1 MNNSTVWKENEVNR
15 YKYCV
20 LYTTVMKQERLLKLL
35 KKRLPEERGVAFAPM
50 MESYRRDGG
59 KTLELKPLFPGY
71 IFIRSDMKAGEL
83 HAFIQKYRPEFM
95 SYIKELWLSEK
106 LASGEIGSESRS
118 SRRKQAEI
126 DSSSGETGTDSE
138 PPDPFDM
145 KISDL
150 TDEEARYLDLLLDFD
165 RTGGELAPDVI
176 RYMFDKDEDTGVEA
190 MMPRDDRTAD
200 DYDATSIDAST
211 AGLLR
216 MSYGYRDNG
225 KWIVMKG
232 PLRAFQDHIKDVN
245 KHNKKAF
252 LDIKIG
258 GRIVRAGFDVKPK
271 KYWFPED
278 EKAPE
283 VLDDGSE
290 LDIDGLVRSMTT
302 LKSDPKTSR
311 KKKKRWT
318 EARSKG

>member
-1 MNNSTVWKENEVNR
+1 MEK

-20 LYTTVMKQERLLKLL
+20 LYTTVMKQERLLRLL

-71 IFIRSDMKAGEL
+71 IFIRSDMKAGEM
-83 HAFIQKYRPEFM
+83 HEFIRKYKPEFM
-95 SYIKELWLSEK
+95 SYIKELWLAEK
-106 LASGEIGSESRS
+106 LATGEM
-118 SRRKQAEI
+118 
-126 DSSSGETGTDSE
+126 ETGSAIGDDE
-138 PPDPFDM
+138 VPDPWDM
-145 KISDL
+145 QLSDL
-150 TDEEARYLDLLLDFD
+150 TDEEAKYLDLLLDFD
-165 RTGGELAPDVI
+165 RTGGDVAPDVV
-176 RYMFDKDEDTGVEA
+176 RYMFDRDEDTGVEA
-190 MMPRDDRTAD
+190 MMPRDERKPD
-200 DYDATSIDAST
+200 DDDATSIDAST

-252 LDIKIG
+252 LDFSIG

-278 EKAPE
+278 EDAPE
-283 VLDDGSE
+283 VLSDGSE
-290 LDIDGLVRSMTT
+290 LDIDSLVKSMTK
-302 LKSDPKTSR
+302 LKGDSKSSR

-318 EARSKG
+318 EARSRS

>member
-1 MNNSTVWKENEVNR
+1 MNKYR
-15 YKYCV
+15 YCV
-20 LYTTVMKQERLLKLL
+20 LYTTVMKQERLLRLL
-35 KKRLPEERGVAFAPM
+35 RKRLPEERGVAFAPM
-50 MESYRRDGG
+50 MESYKRDSG

-71 IFIRSDMKAGEL
+71 IFVRSDMKAGEL
-83 HAFIQKYRPEFM
+83 HEFIRKYKPEFM
-95 SYIKELWLSEK
+95 SYIKELWLAEK
-106 LASGEIGSESRS
+106 LATGEIGEGQRAG
-118 SRRKQAEI
+118 Q
-126 DSSSGETGTDSE
+126 DSDDEV
-138 PPDPFDM
+138 PDPWDM
-145 KISDL
+145 QLSDL
-150 TDEEARYLDLLLDFD
+150 TDEEAEYLDLLLDFD
-165 RTGGELAPDVI
+165 RSGGDIAPDVV

-190 MMPRDDRTAD
+190 MMPRDDRD
-200 DYDATSIDAST
+200 DGDYDATSIDAST

-252 LDIKIG
+252 LDFKIG

-278 EKAPE
+278 DEAPE
-283 VLDDGSE
+283 VLSDGSE
-290 LDIDGLVRSMTT
+290 LDIDRLVKSMTT
-302 LKSDPKTSR
+302 LKSDPKSAR

-318 EARSKG
+318 EARSSKK